1 MDPQPNEHEQKKK
14 QKKTKKKTGY
24 QEIAREFQILEIE
37 LGIITV

>member
-1 MDPQPNEHEQKKK
+1 MDPQPNEHEQ
-14 QKKTKKKTGY
+14 KKKTGY